1 MIAAD
6 TSTVIAFLGG
16 GAGTDVEA
24 LDVALAESQVCL
36 PPVVLTELLSDPKL
50 PPSVARLLEEVPVL
64 EIHDGYWQRAG
75 RLRARLL
82 AAKRKGR
89 LADTL
94 IAQSCLDHDVVLL
107 TRDEDFRQFARVAG
121 LRLAVEAR

>member
-1 MIAAD
+1 LIAAD

-121 LRLAVEAR
+121 LRLAVGA

>member
-121 LRLAVEAR
+121 LRLAVGA